1 MLLRRVIGHV
11 HDQNWTAIALD
22 FFIVVSGVF
31 IGIQLGNWNDSRQV
45 RASFHAAQERLQA
58 EHTANLQ
65 TVDAFLEQTRTAQ
78 NIARDAIG
86 LLRDCSGADDAG
98 IRVNRGANAIRGT
111 ATLRLRRTALSAI
124 TGNEAYLALL
134 PETDRENL
142 KEFQRRL
149 EQAQSTLDWLEA
161 RPFTNNIESYPLA
174 RYSDLAPL
182 PGYGDAAIRT
192 LQFDAPFTVLCQDSA
207 LLAPFYL
214 WERTST
220 FQLIRGQQVRDW
232 IEDQAEM
239 EESE

>member
-45 RASFHAAQERLQA
+45 RASFLAAQERLQA
-58 EHTANLQ
+58 EHAANLQ
-65 TVDAFLEQTRTAQ
+65 TVDAFLEQARTAQ
-78 NIARDAIG
+78 VVARDAIA
-86 LLRDCSGADDAG
+86 LLRECSEAEDAANR
-98 IRVNRGANAIRGT
+98 INRGANAIRGT

-134 PETDRENL
+134 PESEREDL
-142 KEFQRRL
+142 KEFERRL

-161 RPFTNNIESYPLA
+161 RPFTNNIESHPLA
-174 RYSDLAPL
+174 RYSDLSPL
-182 PGYGDAAIRT
+182 PGYDGAAIRT
-192 LQFDAPFTVLCQDSA
+192 LQFDAPVSTLCKDSA

-214 WERTST
+214 WERTGT

-232 IEDQAEM
+232 ILDQTQM
-239 EESE
+239 EENE